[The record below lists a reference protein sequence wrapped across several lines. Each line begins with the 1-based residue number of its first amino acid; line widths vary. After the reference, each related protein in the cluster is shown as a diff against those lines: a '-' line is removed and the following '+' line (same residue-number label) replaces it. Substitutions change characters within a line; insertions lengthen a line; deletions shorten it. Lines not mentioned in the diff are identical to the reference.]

1 MKEESAQQKGKLFK
15 MIRTME
21 TGSQY
26 SNTAS
31 VQKYF
36 ENVINRS
43 QASTQAL
50 LDYFSVPSKSISFNC
65 LNYS

>member
-1 MKEESAQQKGKLFK
+1 MEEESAPQKGKLFK

-31 VQKYF
+31 VQRYF
-36 ENVINRS
+36 ENVINRA
-43 QASTQAL
+43 QAST
-50 LDYFSVPSKSISFNC
+50 
-65 LNYS
+65 